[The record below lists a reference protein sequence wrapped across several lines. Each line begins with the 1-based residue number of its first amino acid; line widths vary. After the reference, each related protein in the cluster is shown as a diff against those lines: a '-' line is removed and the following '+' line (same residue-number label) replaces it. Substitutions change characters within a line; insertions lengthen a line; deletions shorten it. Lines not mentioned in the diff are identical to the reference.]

1 MASVRLYTLLDEMAD
16 DSDSVDNWQTNML
29 TPGYFANVMS
39 QAAMGVKKLVLA
51 FLTDQFSTVLLMC
64 LLKSHF

>member
-51 FLTDQFSTVLLMC
+51 CITVFNR
-64 LLKSHF
+64 SVFNSVTHVFA